1 MDAIA
6 GLFRFLIFLAIVL
19 AGIALFSY
27 NKLQRLSQNIQE
39 RSSNVQVAVSRKL
52 SLVNQL
58 IDVVK
63 NFQESEQFTHLK
75 ISQDSTAA
83 SLTSAYQ
90 QSGTVLTSIRGLAD
104 RFPNLKNSE
113 QYHRLIDSIQTCE
126 ADIQQQRLWYNASV
140 KEYNSVC
147 LSIPT
152 VFVARTIGFGKAPYL
167 EFDHSGVTDV
177 TSLKEFKT
185 DDGERLQQL
194 LTGAGSGIAGATRVI
209 ASQAAQTGKMIADKA
224 KEKSA
229 ERSAEKPR
237 VPLSG
242 SYFYLV
248 PGGVPQGPTSLS
260 QIQAQVAAGTLDR
273 AVLIAEPGTSDWKP
287 LPPPND

>member
-19 AGIALFSY
+19 AGVALFSY

-152 VFVARTIGFGKAPYL
+152 VFVARAIGFGKAPYL
-167 EFDHSGVTDV
+167 EFDHSGVMDV

-194 LTGAGSGIAGATRVI
+194 LSSAGGGIAGATRVI

-229 ERSAEKPR
+229 EKPA
-237 VPLSG
+237 VPPAV

-248 PGGVPQGPTSLS
+248 SGGVPQGPTSLS
-260 QIQAQVAAGTLDR
+260 HIQSQVADGSLDR
-273 AVLIAEPGTSDWKP
+273 AVLVAEAGTSDWKP
-287 LPPPND
+287 LPPLND